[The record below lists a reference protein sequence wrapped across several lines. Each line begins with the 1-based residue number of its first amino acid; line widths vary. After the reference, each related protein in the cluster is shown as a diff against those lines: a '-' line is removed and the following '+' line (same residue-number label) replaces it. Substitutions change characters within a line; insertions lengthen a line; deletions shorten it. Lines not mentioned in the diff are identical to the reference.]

1 MHFLRQTTSQRI
13 EGFPFRRFEAVHS
26 AAKVGQT
33 VSHIIN
39 QALEIIEKRG
49 GDFEISSFT
58 ATPNDQMSE
67 FNFRRT
73 SSVQLKVYG
82 VDDNMLDDI
91 TERLNSLVQVLESA
105 EGVLTVM
112 PADAA

>member
-1 MHFLRQTTSQRI
+1 M
-13 EGFPFRRFEAVHS
+13 EAALQQANCVES
-26 AAKVGQT
+26 AGLATNSFGWPSRDMLLQG
-33 VSHIIN
+33 HLFDQGLIN

-82 VDDNMLDDI
+82 VDESMLDDI
-91 TERLNSLVQVLESA
+91 TERLHSLVQVLESA
-105 EGVLTVM
+105 EGVLTII
-112 PADAA
+112 